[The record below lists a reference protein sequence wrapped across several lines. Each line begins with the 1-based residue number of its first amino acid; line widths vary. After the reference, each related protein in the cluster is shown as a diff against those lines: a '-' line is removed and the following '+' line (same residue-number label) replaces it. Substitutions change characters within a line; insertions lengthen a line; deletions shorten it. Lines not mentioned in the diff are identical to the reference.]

1 MFSTNTIKLV
11 YPSTLNV
18 RNLIKQHNS
27 SIKRSGTNT
36 NKKDC
41 NCRNNNSCPL
51 DRKCLVAC
59 IVYEATVLT
68 ANQPNIYFGS
78 ADGDLKVA
86 TKTIRHS
93 FIQIDR
99 NTAFSCKNA
108 FGS

>member
-41 NCRNNNSCPL
+41 DCRNNNSCPL
-51 DRKCLVAC
+51 DGKCLVAC

-68 ANQPNIYFGS
+68 ANQTNIYFGS
-78 ADGDLKVA
+78 ADGDFK
-86 TKTIRHS
+86 S
-93 FIQIDR
+93 
-99 NTAFSCKNA
+99 SYKNHT
-108 FGS
+108 S

>member
-1 MFSTNTIKLV
+1 MFSITTIKLV

-51 DRKCLVAC
+51 EGKCLVAC

-68 ANQPNIYFGS
+68 ANQTNIYFGS
-78 ADGDLKVA
+78 ADGDFK
-86 TKTIRHS
+86 S
-93 FIQIDR
+93 
-99 NTAFSCKNA
+99 SYKNHR
-108 FGS
+108 S